1 MELSERTVCPF
12 LFPSGE
18 SPVFPTKSA
27 WDRKAKMY
35 CHIHTGGLRGLESYV
50 AQVEVDVSMGLPC
63 FEMVGLL
70 ASEVKE
76 ARERIRVALRNAGVK
91 MPAEK
96 ITVNISPAGIHKAGT
111 AFDLPVAVGIVAAQG
126 MLLPTCF
133 AGVLVAGELGLDASV
148 KPIRGVLPMVL
159 EGVRQGITEF
169 VLPLGNLSEGM
180 LAEEASVMGV
190 ESLEEAIRYLR
201 CDGQEREKMRK
212 KAALQR
218 KAVDNPE
225 EPDEREAVDYG
236 DLYGMR
242 EAKLAA
248 LTSAAGFHNVLFIGP
263 PGAGKTMLAR
273 GLPSILPPLEPAERR
288 EVSAIYSVAG
298 RLPKG
303 KLIRRRPFV
312 SPHHT
317 VSGSAMA
324 GGGSVPMPGMVTL
337 AHRGVL
343 FLDEMAQFRRAT
355 LDILRQPMEDG
366 RIFLAKGGGHFVYPA
381 DFMLAASANP
391 CPCGFYPD
399 RNRCRCTPWEIHQ
412 YFSRISGPLLDRIDL
427 CCSVQPVS
435 FSGLW
440 DLGRRRSGNALQ
452 AEKGWDSAAM
462 RERVMA
468 ARERQTHRYAGTG
481 IAVNGRLR
489 AGDILRYCRLGE
501 KEQRYMEEASQSL
514 HCSARACHRVLRVA
528 RTLADLEGAEEIGI
542 GHLGQALHY
551 RKGEEP
557 YRT

>member
-180 LAEEASVMGV
+180 LVEEASVMGV

-201 CDGQEREKMRK
+201 CDGQE
-212 KAALQR
+212 
-218 KAVDNPE
+218 
-225 EPDEREAVDYG
+225 
-236 DLYGMR
+236 
-242 EAKLAA
+242 
-248 LTSAAGFHNVLFIGP
+248 I
-263 PGAGKTMLAR
+263 
-273 GLPSILPPLEPAERR
+273 
-288 EVSAIYSVAG
+288 
-298 RLPKG
+298 
-303 KLIRRRPFV
+303 
-312 SPHHT
+312 
-317 VSGSAMA
+317 
-324 GGGSVPMPGMVTL
+324 
-337 AHRGVL
+337 
-343 FLDEMAQFRRAT
+343 
-355 LDILRQPMEDG
+355 
-366 RIFLAKGGGHFVYPA
+366 
-381 DFMLAASANP
+381 
-391 CPCGFYPD
+391 
-399 RNRCRCTPWEIHQ
+399 
-412 YFSRISGPLLDRIDL
+412 RISYI
-427 CCSVQPVS
+427 
-435 FSGLW
+435 
-440 DLGRRRSGNALQ
+440 
-452 AEKGWDSAAM
+452 
-462 RERVMA
+462 
-468 ARERQTHRYAGTG
+468 
-481 IAVNGRLR
+481 I
-489 AGDILRYCRLGE
+489 
-501 KEQRYMEEASQSL
+501 
-514 HCSARACHRVLRVA
+514 
-528 RTLADLEGAEEIGI
+528 
-542 GHLGQALHY
+542 
-551 RKGEEP
+551 
-557 YRT
+557 